1 MSVMLSTFLGK
12 VNNLLGDNISGTT
25 TSNGNTDKTTFIDSS
40 MSKYEDGYFGDPE
53 RRSEWWAYIGTALR
67 PIKNFTSSSGTF
79 EVYTAFSSQVSSSTA
94 YELHRFDRD
103 EKINAINMSLREC
116 YPDFYQRV
124 EDSTT
129 LDGTG
134 SDDNEY
140 EVPATFAEFPDQ
152 IWQKDTDG
160 DLITYTEITDYK
172 VKELGGTYYF
182 YADIVEDDDIVLIG
196 KTYLS
201 QFTTD
206 SSTTELTDAQAD
218 VVALLAT
225 SIFYRTLSGK
235 VNASDIGRF
244 DALAARFLML
254 YEQRKNVTRMRYVL
268 PRRVDWGWL
277 DD

>member
-124 EDSTT
+124 EDATT

-160 DLITYTEITDYK
+160 DQITYTEITDYI